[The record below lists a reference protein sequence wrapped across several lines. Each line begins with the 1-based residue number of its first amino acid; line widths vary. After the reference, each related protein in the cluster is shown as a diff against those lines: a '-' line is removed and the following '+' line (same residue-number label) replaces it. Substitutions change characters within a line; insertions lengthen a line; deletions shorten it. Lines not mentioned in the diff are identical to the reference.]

1 MNRRKTEPRLEY
13 IIRIIKVKDLF
24 CCIFL
29 SAIGEFIV
37 IS

>member
-13 IIRIIKVKDLF
+13 IIRITKVKDLF
-24 CCIFL
+24 CCIFCQL
-29 SAIGEFIV
+29 LEKVIV